1 MYEVFPL
8 TNKSIGSSFTPKF
21 YIVLAVIGFSTSFI
35 SGLYGVTNQIRTD
48 ELIGILLLIGFISGI
63 GFGFLGMSR
72 GIFPELNQPEVGY

>member
-1 MYEVFPL
+1 MD
-8 TNKSIGSSFTPKF
+8 KSIRQSFTRKF
-21 YIVLAVIGFSTSFI
+21 YIALTAIGFSTSFI

-48 ELIGILLLIGFISGI
+48 ELIGILLMIGFISGI